1 MPISAVT
8 RRAAIAHLGTF
19 ALLSVGGVGR
29 ALADPGFRFRE
40 IRVDV
45 SPLRASAGDPT
56 ADWVEQALP
65 QDLMRAMSAY
75 LVPAQRDGATLVA
88 RIQDINFGQSGG
100 GRGGAG
106 GGSQDSIQGV
116 LIVGGPRAGI
126 AAQTRLRAIA
136 AYSPNAADEALIEE
150 AYHGRVAALAQA
162 FAGRAAGELGL

>member
-1 MPISAVT
+1 MSAGAVT
-8 RRAAIAHLGTF
+8 RRAAVVGLPAF
-19 ALLSVGGVGR
+19 ALLSAIVARGAQGQPTV
-29 ALADPGFRFRE
+29 RFRD
-40 IRVDV
+40 IQVDV

-75 LVPAQRDGATLVA
+75 LAPAQRNGATLVA

-116 LIVGGPRAGI
+116 LIVGGSRAGI
-126 AAQTRLRAIA
+126 AAQTPLRAIA

-150 AYHGRVAALAQA
+150 GYHGRVVALAQA